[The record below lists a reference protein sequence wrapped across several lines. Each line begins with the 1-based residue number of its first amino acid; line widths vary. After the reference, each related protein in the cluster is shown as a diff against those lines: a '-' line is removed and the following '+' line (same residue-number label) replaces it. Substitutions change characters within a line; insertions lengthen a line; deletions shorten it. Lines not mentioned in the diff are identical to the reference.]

1 MIVDFLRRENGAVYP
16 FIVTKK
22 LTILEMTFKTVGG
35 TPHEDFFFFFFSLFQ
50 SKEEKK
56 KYISL
61 LSGVGNSEIEE
72 CEFGSVHQR
81 SDTFSEGS
89 RERQCVSNVLISFL
103 YTYILRRFYFTT

>member
-1 MIVDFLRRENGAVYP
+1 MKNFS
-16 FIVTKK
+16 
-22 LTILEMTFKTVGG
+22 
-35 TPHEDFFFFFFSLFQ
+35 FFFFSLFQ

-56 KYISL
+56 KYNSL
-61 LSGVGNSEIEE
+61 HSGVGNSEIEE
-72 CEFGSVHQR
+72 CEFGSVHHR